1 MFGVHRFDKFRF
13 LQGGGHISVGIGMP
27 LTMRGLDSFTSSTT
41 LFIRGLSPDA
51 GGLDLSIYGGGIPD
65 TKSMKL
71 FIKTDPA
78 SITTGV
84 QPLYVMGSTP
94 GLSAT
99 SSTMPLIMWAP
110 PQPLPEDL
118 NLFIKGVDSGTI
130 PAVMNLVLTGGNPGT
145 YGDMPLF
152 LYNGAGSQTKA
163 TKLYISGLGG
173 TPGAVAIGDD
183 MNLHIERGPYAGMT
197 LIMQNNGAVLEAP
210 LYIVGQPF
218 ATAPS
223 DLFIE
228 GFGGTTTGQ
237 ATLVI
242 PNVKEPIP
250 FDGEATLVIPKTAG
264 LTTQL
269 FKLYINGWTP

>member
-1 MFGVHRFDKFRF
+1 
-13 LQGGGHISVGIGMP
+13 MP
-27 LTMRGLDSFTSSTT
+27 LTMRGRDTFTSSTT
-41 LFIRGLSPDA
+41 LFIRGLSPNV
-51 GGLDLSIYGGGIPD
+51 GGLDLFILGGGLPFNRSL
-65 TKSMKL
+65 TL
-71 FIKTDPA
+71 NIKTDPA
-78 SITTGV
+78 PIMTGI
-84 QPLYVMGSTP
+84 QPLVIMGSNP
-94 GLSAT
+94 GVSAT

-118 NLFIKGVDSGTI
+118 NLFIKGSDSGTI

-145 YGDMPLF
+145 NGVMPLF
-152 LYNGAGSQTKA
+152 LCNGAGSQTKA
-163 TKLYISGLGG
+163 VKLYISGLGG

-197 LIMQNNGAVLEAP
+197 LVMQNNGATLEAP
-210 LYIVGQPF
+210 LFISGQPF
-218 ATAPS
+218 SVAQS

-242 PNVKEPIP
+242 PNVKQPTP
-250 FDGEATLVIPKTAG
+250 FNGQATLVIPKSTG

-269 FKLYINGWTP
+269 LRLYINGWTP